1 MEMEDINK
9 KITKLTSKIIT
20 AKKDIEAME
29 ISLKQKRLEMQKYK
43 NERAGL
49 KLKVKEFELAN
60 WKTIQEE
67 RKQRSVQRMILSKY
81 AKDPNSEDYKEYY
94 SQAKNY
100 FNKDNLLIEHIERSL
115 VPYND

>member
-1 MEMEDINK
+1 MQMEEVSK
-9 KITKLTSKIIT
+9 KIKNLNSKIRT
-20 AKKDIEAME
+20 TKKEIETME
-29 ISLKQKRLEMQKYK
+29 LNLKQKRLEIQKYK

-49 KLKVKEFELAN
+49 KLQIKEFELAN

-67 RKQRSVQRMILSKY
+67 RRQRGVQRMILSKY
-81 AKDPNSEDYKEYY
+81 AKDPNSEDYMEYY

-100 FNKDNLLIEHIERSL
+100 SNKDNLLIEHIERNL